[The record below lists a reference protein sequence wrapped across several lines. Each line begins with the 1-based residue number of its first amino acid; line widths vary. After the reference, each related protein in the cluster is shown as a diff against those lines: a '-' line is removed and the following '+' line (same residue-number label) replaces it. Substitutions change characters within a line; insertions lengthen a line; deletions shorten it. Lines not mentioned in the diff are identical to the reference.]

1 MERRSGRTQI
11 LRRTETEQ
19 KGNPFLTPS
28 DGVGGSPASGKPA
41 PSSLSCT
48 KKGEEL
54 FMSVT
59 DLEDK
64 SLTVWVAVS
73 PGTGGGSKTQT
84 E

>member
-1 MERRSGRTQI
+1 MKEFMF
-11 LRRTETEQ
+11 LRCS
-19 KGNPFLTPS
+19 FLTPS